1 MMEKQ
6 IPLTKYDWVQS
17 DGLDNQ
23 LGSQRRYL
31 RSNLKMCWSWVI
43 FYFLVDKY
51 WTTGLCCHAIIL
63 PGVNHDMKD
72 GDPPVIA

>member
-23 LGSQRRYL
+23 LGSQGRYL